1 MSLEPITTDDG
12 SPTFRSEKYD
22 EPYHSKSG
30 AIEECF
36 EKYINPL
43 KIWEKE
49 SPVIYDVCSGMGY
62 NAAAA
67 IDAFLEK
74 GKGTITIYC
83 YENDPEI
90 IEKSLEIEPAF
101 KNYFMIKELVN
112 NYFRTGQAEF
122 ETEIK
127 GKEQQILLKIKL
139 ILRVGDARE
148 LIPKEKETAD
158 FVFFDPFSPKKHPEM
173 WKEPF
178 FKDIFLKMNKGG
190 VLATYSYAR
199 VVRDN
204 LKAAGFVVSAGP
216 VVGRRSPSTIARK
229 E

>member
-1 MSLEPITTDDG
+1 MEPITTDDG
-12 SPTFRSEKYD
+12 SPTFRSVKYD

-36 EKYINPL
+36 EKYINPM

-49 SPVIYDVCSGMGY
+49 NPVIYDVCSGMGY

-74 GKGTITIYC
+74 GHGIMTIYL

-90 IEKSLEIEPAF
+90 IRKSLEINPAF
-101 KNYFMIKELVN
+101 KHYFIIKELVN
-112 NYFRTGQAEF
+112 TYFEL
-122 ETEIK
+122 ELIELIKEIN
-127 GKEQQILLKIKL
+127 GKTIHL

-148 LIPKEKETAD
+148 LIPKEIERAD

-173 WKEPF
+173 WELQF
-178 FKDIFLKMNKGG
+178 FKDIFSKTKHGG

-199 VVRDN
+199 IVRDN
-204 LKAAGFVVSAGP
+204 LTAAGFVVSTGP
-216 VVGRRSPSTIARK
+216 TIGRRSPSTIARK